1 MENNK
6 PRLMLLD
13 DFGGQK
19 TSKVLKA
26 LNSVNFTTS
35 FIPEGCTSY
44 VQPID
49 TALNKTF
56 KKKISEQEMDQN
68 PAKWDDSEKFCVGDR
83 WISTAGFG
91 HLDPIHEPTPGI
103 ATRGSR
109 GVRARP

>member
-83 WISTAGFG
+83 WISVTNCVGEVWDWLHKEKGRRLVNYFVMLG
-91 HLDPIHEPTPGI
+91 
-103 ATRGSR
+103 
-109 GVRARP
+109 